1 MDKTPRELLVEKLLN
16 DENIV
21 QADIAA
27 LDMFNRRYI
36 KLLMQLPQSELK
48 MKLAHMLVTPSV
60 TEFKAKSIAYV

>member
-1 MDKTPRELLVEKLLN
+1 MDKSPKQLLVEKLLN

-21 QADIAA
+21 QADLAA

-36 KLLMQLPQSELK
+36 KLLMQIPQDELK
-48 MKLAHMLVTPSV
+48 TKLAHMFVTPSV